1 MNLSELKVPDV
12 IFPKNAS
19 EISISSLSSDSRQIQ
34 KDSMF
39 AAIKGENFDGHDYID
54 QAIEN
59 GASNILVDTSYK
71 GKNPFPL
78 SRTKNVRKTLALMS
92 AIYHSEQPDNII
104 AITGTNGKTSV
115 CHFLNQIWEL
125 IGFKSAALGTLGLKC
140 SSLDNPDKDF
150 SDLTTLDPIS
160 LHKCLA
166 LLKQAKVNLLALEA
180 SSHGIEQHRL
190 DGVKFSI
197 ACFTNLSHDHL
208 DYHRDFDSYKSI
220 KFKLFKSLIQDLG
233 IAVIN
238 IDCRFGNELVEQLE
252 NRNLNIITYGENNN
266 SDWVITN
273 LNEKNQNKIF
283 NLTVNEKT
291 YTVPTGLKS
300 NFQVY
305 NSVAAAI
312 LASVSGVPVYNSI
325 LSIRN
330 LFSPPGRME
339 EVLWDYGARVFID
352 FSHTPESLNIILQDK
367 KPVNGKLILVVGCGG
382 DRDKDKRKII
392 GETAEKFCDLVIVTD
407 DNPRMENPKKI
418 RKEILSG
425 SLTKNKF
432 IEIPDRK
439 RAIEKAIK
447 GCSAQ
452 DVVIIAGKGHEKYQI
467 KNNKK
472 IPHDDAEVAKSIIN
486 QVEK

>member
-1 MNLSELKVPDV
+1 
-12 IFPKNAS
+12 
-19 EISISSLSSDSRQIQ
+19 
-34 KDSMF
+34 MF

-140 SSLDNPDKDF
+140 SSLDNPEKDF

-166 LLKQAKVNLLALEA
+166 LLKQAKVNRLALEA

-238 IDCRFGNELVEQLE
+238 IDCKFGNELVEQLE
-252 NRNLNIITYGENNN
+252 NRN
-266 SDWVITN
+266 
-273 LNEKNQNKIF
+273 F
-283 NLTVNEKT
+283 
-291 YTVPTGLKS
+291 
-300 NFQVY
+300 
-305 NSVAAAI
+305 
-312 LASVSGVPVYNSI
+312 
-325 LSIRN
+325 
-330 LFSPPGRME
+330 
-339 EVLWDYGARVFID
+339 
-352 FSHTPESLNIILQDK
+352 
-367 KPVNGKLILVVGCGG
+367 
-382 DRDKDKRKII
+382 
-392 GETAEKFCDLVIVTD
+392 
-407 DNPRMENPKKI
+407 
-418 RKEILSG
+418 
-425 SLTKNKF
+425 
-432 IEIPDRK
+432 
-439 RAIEKAIK
+439 
-447 GCSAQ
+447 
-452 DVVIIAGKGHEKYQI
+452 
-467 KNNKK
+467 
-472 IPHDDAEVAKSIIN
+472 
-486 QVEK
+486 